1 MKFGFQENESFRV
14 KGELPAD
21 FFDKLPENISRDALW
36 QYECEKTADG
46 CCLTPTFKDV
56 PYRNAFV
63 PEIEIHLS
71 YVAGETIVT
80 VCGRLAKSVRAFAR
94 FWFGA
99 LAFFEVFLLAAVPFG
114 KLQVWYGPLL
124 PLGMAAFGYLM
135 SKIGLMLG
143 FWFFTK
149 PIRAALGQ

>member
-1 MKFGFQENESFRV
+1 MTFGFYEQKTYCFS
-14 KGELPAD
+14 GELPAD
-21 FFDKLPENISRDALW
+21 FFDKLPEKIHCYTGR

-46 CCLTPTFKDV
+46 CCLTPAFKDV
-56 PYRNAFV
+56 LYRNAFV